1 MNTETKKILF
11 IEKGK
16 KVHKDEN
23 LDYSKVVYKNNRTP
37 VIIIDNDLQ
46 PNGEIYGEYQIRP
59 YNFLKGQSHPFKKGK
74 KISTSKR
81 AKEEDIIRRF
91 KEVHKGE
98 NLDYSEVKYVN
109 MHTKVKIISHD
120 LRPDGTEYGEF
131 WQEPVVHLKGC
142 THPDIGKLKS
152 AQANKYDTN
161 IFIEKAKT
169 VHQDSPYTYEKVNYV
184 NSRTKVEIICHRK
197 TIKGVEHGPFWTS
210 PDLFLQGKGCPK
222 CGNHLSIGED
232 EIYEHIVSQLGK
244 DKVIRNDKTI
254 LDGKEIDI
262 FVPEK
267 KIGFEFDGIRW
278 HSELFKPDHRY
289 QVKKKKLAFE
299 KGISLIPIFEDE
311 FVQKKNIVLDK
322 IDSLLNICK
331 PKYKAYGRK
340 IDVKE
345 ITKTQAQEFL
355 DKFHIQGF
363 ASATIY
369 LGGFFNGNLI
379 AVMSFIKEK
388 DSFWNLNRYC
398 TDFSYSCPGVAGK
411 MFSSFIK
418 KYQPKEVKSF
428 LDYRW
433 CKNRMENLYTKLGFV
448 EKEILAPDYRYTNG
462 HAQRLHKFGFRK
474 NKLSKKYGL
483 PLSMT
488 ETEMT
493 KKLGWTRIWD
503 CGLIKYV
510 WTP

>member
-1 MNTETKKILF
+1 MTKEEFIQKAKLINPRGNILYD
-11 IEKGK
+11 
-16 KVHKDEN
+16 KVI
-23 LDYSKVVYKNNRTP
+23 YINNRTP
-37 VIIIDNDLQ
+37 VELFDTDLKDDGT
-46 PNGEIYGEYQIRP
+46 PYGTFWQTP
-59 YNFLKGQSHPFKKGK
+59 SNHLSGQQHPG
-74 KISTSKR
+74 KR
-81 AKEEDIIRRF
+81 AKRISLSKHLSQEKIIERF

-98 NLDYSEVKYVN
+98 NLDYSQVKYVN

-142 THPDIGKLKS
+142 SHPDIGKLKS
-152 AQANKYDTN
+152 AQANTKASKYFP
-161 IFIEKAKT
+161 ILEK
-169 VHQDSPYTYEKVNYV
+169 SLLC
-184 NSRTKVEIICHRK
+184 I
-197 TIKGVEHGPFWTS
+197 
-210 PDLFLQGKGCPK
+210 
-222 CGNHLSIGED
+222 ED

-289 QVKKKKLAFE
+289 QVKKKKLAYE

-345 ITKTQAQEFL
+345 ITKAQAQEFL

-493 KKLGWTRIWD
+493 QKLGWTRIWD